1 MRLIMTFCKKTSF
14 LVLISSI
21 ISLQAVEWPLSIK
34 GNICLLAGSALC
46 LKATWHAAKADQC
59 KKQKEQLKRTLA
71 AQQQSF
77 RQLQEELADAK
88 AYLAHLLGDPFNN
101 FSTQQQAVL
110 STRHSMEEAN
120 QLAPLRNTLLIT
132 SHECKR
138 TKADKQRHLKTAV
151 ICGTTGVGC
160 LAIATLC
167 KK

>member
-1 MRLIMTFCKKTSF
+1 MTFCKKTSF

-21 ISLQAVEWPLSIK
+21 ISLQAVEWPLSMK

-77 RQLQEELADAK
+77 RQLQEELAIEK
-88 AYLAHLLGDPFNN
+88 AHLDKLLGYPGFAAAQRDIHTRRLTLDSANRMAPF
-101 FSTQQQAVL
+101 
-110 STRHSMEEAN
+110 
-120 QLAPLRNTLLIT
+120 RNTLLIT
-132 SHECKR
+132 SHEYKK